1 MIKIIPVILVI
12 LLFTDNFIAGSVEYF
27 RFPFLNDL
35 MSWLSYL
42 GKGWIQALFCAFI
55 IAIGLIIK
63 KDEKIVNAGKKGIY
77 AVAASGVLSQVIKH
91 IIGRPRPKVLEAFGF
106 TLGPSIIPGF
116 DSFPS
121 GHATSSFAFAYT
133 LSTFFPWMRY
143 LLYGYALLVC
153 ISRIYVGA
161 HFPSDVFAGI
171 LLGTWTGRIVA
182 TNGIEGLKE
191 VAKKYGPPI
200 GIAAF
205 SFFIFFY
212 NIGSPGL
219 FDVDEAVYAE
229 ASREMIE
236 TGDWITPQYN
246 YTNRYDKPVF
256 FYWLMASAFRVFGVT
271 EFAARFWSAAFGVM
285 LTLMCYYLLR
295 RIGHPKWGVITALIF
310 ATSLEVI
317 VLAHA
322 SITDMTLAF
331 FITSALFCFFLGYM
345 GRGKGGFG
353 WYWGF
358 YLSTALAVLTKGPV
372 GIVLPGAIIFIFLIL
387 RGNFIQT
394 LKKMHIVSGVLIF
407 LVVALPWYIVETWIN
422 GWEYIDA
429 FFIKHNVTRFTG
441 VVSGHRGS
449 VYYFVP
455 VILIAFF
462 PWSAFLPQI
471 LYRYFPRSRKR
482 GAVDPEESLTLFSI
496 IWFLVIFIFFSISKT
511 KLPGYIVPL
520 SAPLAIMAGRLWY
533 EYIYPESHPEC
544 ASDRKIP
551 LNPPFSKGEITPPL
565 LEKGGKGGFERA
577 FPVAKGLKY
586 SFVFLIIL
594 SLIIA
599 GGAGLLTPYL
609 TNSEAILKQF
619 HEPVE
624 WGYGLYYIAVVIASA
639 MLLFLLALW
648 RNRKG
653 IAFGIMTGMVTVV
666 SCIIF
671 TFVIPVADKYLQST
685 IRDFSRI
692 ASAQMDADDKLVV
705 YGLNKPGILFYAQRP
720 ATILL
725 SREKDKLTEVIESP
739 ERAFIISKTSWIES
753 LMGHPDLYVLYE
765 QRGYSL
771 AVNKPLKRS
780 NELKAMSN
788 ENKKQ

>member
-55 IAIGLIIK
+55 IAIGLVIK
-63 KDEKIVNAGKKGIY
+63 KDEKIVSAGKNGIY
-77 AVAASGVLSQVIKH
+77 AVAASGVLIQVIKH
-91 IIGRPRPKVLEAFGF
+91 IIGRPRPKILEAFGF
-106 TLGPSIIPGF
+106 TLGPSLIPGF

-133 LSTFFPWMRY
+133 LTTFFPWMRY
-143 LLYGYALLVC
+143 LLYGYALLVS

-171 LLGTWTGRIVA
+171 IIGTWTGRMVA
-182 TNGIEGLKE
+182 TMGMDELKK
-191 VAKKYGPPI
+191 VVVKFGAPI

-256 FYWLMASAFRVFGVT
+256 FYWLMASAFKVFGIT
-271 EFAARFWSAAFGVM
+271 EFAARFWSAVFGVL

-295 RIGHPKWGVITALIF
+295 RLGHPKWGVITALIF

-331 FITSALFCFFLGYM
+331 FITSALFCFFIGYIGGSVENTLPFKGRDRVGM
-345 GRGKGGFG
+345 GYAQELPDTRW
-353 WYWGF
+353 WYMGF
-358 YLSTALAVLTKGPV
+358 YLNISLAVLTKGPV
-372 GIVLPGAIIFIFLIL
+372 GIVIPGAIIFIFLIL
-387 RGNFIQT
+387 RGDFIQT

-407 LVVALPWYIVETWIN
+407 LVVALPWYILETWIN
-422 GWEYIDA
+422 GWEYIVA

-449 VYYFVP
+449 VYYFIP

-471 LYRYFPRSRKR
+471 SYRYFPRSRKR

-533 EYIYPESHPEC
+533 EYIYPDNEVHTE
-544 ASDRKIP
+544 
-551 LNPPFSKGEITPPL
+551 
-565 LEKGGKGGFERA
+565 
-577 FPVAKGLKY
+577 KGLKY

-599 GGAGLLTPYL
+599 AGAGILTPYL
-609 TNSEAILKQF
+609 TNSEAVLKQF
-619 HEPVE
+619 QEPVE

-639 MLLFLLALW
+639 MLLFLFALW
-648 RNRKG
+648 G
-653 IAFGIMTGMVTVV
+653 
-666 SCIIF
+666 
-671 TFVIPVADKYLQST
+671 
-685 IRDFSRI
+685 
-692 ASAQMDADDKLVV
+692 
-705 YGLNKPGILFYAQRP
+705 
-720 ATILL
+720 
-725 SREKDKLTEVIESP
+725 
-739 ERAFIISKTSWIES
+739 
-753 LMGHPDLYVLYE
+753 
-765 QRGYSL
+765 
-771 AVNKPLKRS
+771 
-780 NELKAMSN
+780 
-788 ENKKQ
+788 

>member
-1 MIKIIPVILVI
+1 MIKIIPVILVF

-77 AVAASGVLSQVIKH
+77 AVAASGVLIQVIKH
-91 IIGRPRPKVLEAFGF
+91 IIGRPRPKILEAFGF
-106 TLGPSIIPGF
+106 TLGPSLIPGF

-133 LSTFFPWMRY
+133 LSSFFPWMRY
-143 LLYGYALLVC
+143 LLYGYALLVS

-171 LLGTWTGRIVA
+171 IIGTWTGRMVA
-182 TNGIEGLKE
+182 TMGMDELKK
-191 VAKKYGPPI
+191 VVVKFGAPI

-353 WYWGF
+353 WYLGF

-387 RGNFIQT
+387 RGDFIQT

-449 VYYFVP
+449 VYYFIP

-533 EYIYPESHPEC
+533 EYIYPDNEVHTE
-544 ASDRKIP
+544 
-551 LNPPFSKGEITPPL
+551 
-565 LEKGGKGGFERA
+565 
-577 FPVAKGLKY
+577 KGLKY

-599 GGAGLLTPYL
+599 AGAGILTPYL
-609 TNSEAILKQF
+609 TNSEAVLKQF
-619 HEPVE
+619 QEPVE

-639 MLLFLLALW
+639 MLLFLFALW

-666 SCIIF
+666 SCILF

-685 IRDFSRI
+685 LRDFSRI

-739 ERAFIISKTSWIES
+739 ERAFIISKTSGIES
-753 LMGHPDLYVLYE
+753 LMGHPDLFVLYE

>member
-1 MIKIIPVILVI
+1 MIKIIPVILVF

-35 MSWLSYL
+35 MPWLSYL
-42 GKGWIQALFCAFI
+42 GKGWIQALFCFFI

-63 KDEKIVNAGKKGIY
+63 KDEKIVNAGKMGIY
-77 AVAASGVLSQVIKH
+77 AVAASGVLIQVIKH
-91 IIGRPRPKVLEAFGF
+91 IIGRPRPKILEAFGF
-106 TLGPSIIPGF
+106 TLGPSLIPGF

-133 LSTFFPWMRY
+133 LTTFFPWMRY
-143 LLYGYALLVC
+143 LLYGYALLVS

-171 LLGTWTGRIVA
+171 IIWTWTGRMVA
-182 TNGIEGLKE
+182 TKGMDDLKK
-191 VAKKYGPPI
+191 VAVKFGAPI

-256 FYWLMASAFRVFGVT
+256 FYWLMASAFRVYGVT

-331 FITSALFCFFLGYM
+331 FITSALFCFFIGYIGGSVENPLPFKGRDRVGM
-345 GRGKGGFG
+345 GYAQELPDTRW
-353 WYWGF
+353 WYMGF
-358 YLSTALAVLTKGPV
+358 YLNISLAVLTKGPV
-372 GIVLPGAIIFIFLIL
+372 GIVLPGSIIFIFLIL
-387 RGNFIQT
+387 RGDFMQT

-449 VYYFVP
+449 VYYFIP

-462 PWSAFLPQI
+462 PWSAFRPQI

-496 IWFLVIFIFFSISKT
+496 IWLLVIFIFFSISKT

-520 SAPLAIMAGRLWY
+520 SAPLAIMVGRLWY
-533 EYIYPESHPEC
+533 GYIYPDNEAHT
-544 ASDRKIP
+544 K
-551 LNPPFSKGEITPPL
+551 
-565 LEKGGKGGFERA
+565 
-577 FPVAKGLKY
+577 KGLKF

-599 GGAGLLTPYL
+599 AGAGVLTPYL

-639 MLLFLLALW
+639 MLLFLFALW

-685 IRDFSRI
+685 LRDFSRI

-739 ERAFIISKTSWIES
+739 ERAFIISKTSGIES
-753 LMGHPDLYVLYE
+753 LMGHPDLYILYE
-765 QRGYSL
+765 QRGYTL
-771 AVNKPLKRS
+771 AANKAFK
-780 NELKAMSN
+780 KMSN
-788 ENKKQ
+788 

>member
-1 MIKIIPVILVI
+1 MIKIIPVIFIFLLLIDNLV
-12 LLFTDNFIAGSVEYF
+12 TGSVEFVKSPY
-27 RFPFLNDL
+27 LNDI

-42 GKGWIQALFCAFI
+42 GKGWIQALFCLI
-55 IAIGLIIK
+55 LIAIGLIIK
-63 KDEKIVNAGKKGIY
+63 KDEKIVNAGKMGIY
-77 AVAASGVLSQVIKH
+77 AVAASGILSQIIKH

-133 LSTFFPWMRY
+133 LSTFFPWTRY
-143 LLYGYALLVC
+143 ILYGYALLVC

-161 HFPSDVFAGI
+161 HFPTGSFGGYF
-171 LLGTWTGRIVA
+171 LGTWTGRMVA
-182 TNGIEGLKE
+182 AKGIEGLKE
-191 VAKKYGPPI
+191 AVKKFGPPI

-256 FYWLMASAFRVFGVT
+256 FYWLMASAFRAFGVT
-271 EFAARFWSAAFGVM
+271 EFAARLWSAAFGVM

-295 RIGHPKWGVITALIF
+295 LLGHPKWGVITAIIF
-310 ATSLEVI
+310 ATSLEVV

-331 FITSALFCFFLGYM
+331 FITSALFCFFLGYIGGHDEKIPLNPPLSKGEIRYPSFSNEEVRLSPLEKG
-345 GRGKGGFG
+345 GRGGFG
-353 WYWGF
+353 WYWAF
-358 YLSTALAVLTKGPV
+358 YFSTALAVLTKGPV
-372 GIVLPGAIIFIFLIL
+372 GLVLPGAIIFIFLIL
-387 RGNFIQT
+387 RGDLIQT

-449 VYYFVP
+449 VYYFIP

-520 SAPLAIMAGRLWY
+520 SAPLAVMAGRLWY
-533 EYIYPESHPEC
+533 EYIYPDNEVHKE
-544 ASDRKIP
+544 
-551 LNPPFSKGEITPPL
+551 
-565 LEKGGKGGFERA
+565 
-577 FPVAKGLKY
+577 KGLKY

-599 GGAGLLTPYL
+599 AGAGILTPYL
-609 TNSEAILKQF
+609 TNSEAVLKQF
-619 HEPVE
+619 QEPVE
-624 WGYGLYYIAVVIASA
+624 WGYGLYYIAVVIALA
-639 MLLFLLALW
+639 MLLFLFALW

-685 IRDFSRI
+685 LRDFSRI
-692 ASAQMDADDKLVV
+692 ASAQMDAEDKLVV

-739 ERAFIISKTSWIES
+739 ERAFIISKTSGIES
-753 LMGHPDLYVLYE
+753 LMGHPDLYILYE
-765 QRGYSL
+765 QRGYTL
-771 AVNKPLKRS
+771 AANKAFK
-780 NELKAMSN
+780 KMSN
-788 ENKKQ
+788 

>member
-1 MIKIIPVILVI
+1 MIKIIPVILVF
-12 LLFTDNFIAGSVEYF
+12 LLFTDNFVAGSVEYF

-77 AVAASGVLSQVIKH
+77 AVAASGVLIQVIKH
-91 IIGRPRPKVLEAFGF
+91 IIGRPRPKILEAFGF
-106 TLGPSIIPGF
+106 TLGPSLIPGF

-133 LSTFFPWMRY
+133 LSSFFPWMRY
-143 LLYGYALLVC
+143 LLYGYALLVS

-171 LLGTWTGRIVA
+171 IIGTWTGRMVA
-182 TNGIEGLKE
+182 TMGMDELKK
-191 VAKKYGPPI
+191 VVVKFGAPI

-353 WYWGF
+353 WYLGF

-387 RGNFIQT
+387 RGDFIQT

-449 VYYFVP
+449 VYYFIP

-533 EYIYPESHPEC
+533 EYIYPDNEVHTE
-544 ASDRKIP
+544 
-551 LNPPFSKGEITPPL
+551 
-565 LEKGGKGGFERA
+565 
-577 FPVAKGLKY
+577 KGLKY

-599 GGAGLLTPYL
+599 AGAGILTPYL
-609 TNSEAILKQF
+609 TNSEAVLKQF

-624 WGYGLYYIAVVIASA
+624 WGNGLYYIAVVIASA
-639 MLLFLLALW
+639 MLLFLFALW

-685 IRDFSRI
+685 LRDFSRI

-739 ERAFIISKTSWIES
+739 ERAFIISKTSGIES
-753 LMGHPDLYVLYE
+753 LMGHPDLYILYE
-765 QRGYSL
+765 QRGYTL
-771 AVNKPLKRS
+771 AANKPFK
-780 NELKAMSN
+780 KMSN
-788 ENKKQ
+788 E

>member
-1 MIKIIPVILVI
+1 MTQLVDAEKYLMRKIIPVIFAF
-12 LLFTDNFIAGSVEYF
+12 LLFIDNSITGYAAFVKS
-27 RFPFLNDL
+27 PFLNDI

-42 GKGWIQALFCAFI
+42 GKGWIQALFCLFI

-63 KDEKIVNAGKKGIY
+63 KDEKIVSAGKKGIY
-77 AVAASGVLSQVIKH
+77 AVAASGVLVQIIKH
-91 IIGRPRPKVLEAFGF
+91 IIGRPRPKVMEAFGF

-143 LLYGYALLVC
+143 LLYGYALLVS

-171 LLGTWTGRIVA
+171 ILGTWTGRLLA
-182 TNGIEGLKE
+182 TKGIEGLKE
-191 VAKKYGPPI
+191 MTKKFGVPI
-200 GIAAF
+200 GIATF

-256 FYWLMASAFRVFGVT
+256 FYWLMVSAFRVFGIT
-271 EFAARFWSAAFGVM
+271 EFAARFWSAVFGVA

-295 RIGHPKWGVITALIF
+295 WIGHPKWGAITAVIF

-331 FITSALFCFFLGYM
+331 FITSALFCFFLGYI
-345 GRGKGGFG
+345 GGIVKGGEGGFETG
-353 WYWGF
+353 FPRLSYATHWWYMGF
-358 YLSTALAVLTKGPV
+358 YLSTSLAVLTKGPV
-372 GIVLPGAIIFIFLIL
+372 GIVLPGVIIFIFLIL
-387 RGNFIQT
+387 RGEFIQT
-394 LKKMHIVSGVLIF
+394 FKKMYPVSGAFIF
-407 LVVALPWYIVETWIN
+407 LAVALPWYVIEIWIN

-441 VVSGHRGS
+441 VVSGHSGP
-449 VYYFVP
+449 VYYFIP

-462 PWSAFLPQI
+462 PWSAFLPQV
-471 LYRYFPRSRKR
+471 LYKYIPRSKQI
-482 GAVDPEESLTLFSI
+482 GAIEPKEAITLFSI

-511 KLPGYIVPL
+511 KLPGYIAPL
-520 SAPLAIMAGRLWY
+520 SAPLAIMVGRLWY
-533 EYIYPESHPEC
+533 GYIYPDNEVSE
-544 ASDRKIP
+544 K
-551 LNPPFSKGEITPPL
+551 TP
-565 LEKGGKGGFERA
+565 
-577 FPVAKGLKY
+577 LKY
-586 SFVFLIIL
+586 SFIFLIIL
-594 SLIIA
+594 SLIITA
-599 GGAGLLTPYL
+599 GAGMLTPYL
-609 TNSEAILKQF
+609 TNSEAMLKQF
-619 HEPVE
+619 HEPVK
-624 WGYGLYYIAVVIASA
+624 WGYGLYYITAVIASA
-639 MLLFLLALW
+639 IFVFLLALW

-653 IAFGIMTGMVTVV
+653 IALGIMAGMVTVV
-666 SCIIF
+666 SCILF
-671 TFVIPVADKYLQST
+671 TYVIPVADKYLQST
-685 IRDFSRI
+685 LRDFSRI
-692 ASAQMDADDKLVV
+692 ASAQMGTDGNLVV
-705 YGLNKPGILFYAQRP
+705 YGLNKPSILFYAQRP

-725 SREKDKLTEVIESP
+725 SSQREKLTEVIESP
-739 ERAFIISKTSWIES
+739 ERTFIISKTSGIES
-753 LMGHPDLYVLYE
+753 FTGHRDLYILYE
-765 QRGYSL
+765 QRGYVL
-771 AVNKPLKRS
+771 ATNRPPV
-780 NELKAMSN
+780 
-788 ENKKQ
+788 KQ

>member
-1 MIKIIPVILVI
+1 MIKIIPVILVF

-77 AVAASGVLSQVIKH
+77 AVAASGVLIQVIKH
-91 IIGRPRPKVLEAFGF
+91 IIGRPRPKILEAFGF
-106 TLGPSIIPGF
+106 TLGPSLIPGF

-133 LSTFFPWMRY
+133 LSSFFPWMRY
-143 LLYGYALLVC
+143 LLYGYALLVS

-171 LLGTWTGRIVA
+171 IIGTWTGRMVA
-182 TNGIEGLKE
+182 TMGMDELKK
-191 VAKKYGPPI
+191 VVVKFGAPI

-295 RIGHPKWGVITALIF
+295 WIGHPKWGVITALIF

-345 GRGKGGFG
+345 GRGKVGFG
-353 WYWGF
+353 WYLGF

-387 RGNFIQT
+387 RGDFIQT

-449 VYYFVP
+449 VYYFIP

-482 GAVDPEESLTLFSI
+482 GAVGPEESLTLFSI

-533 EYIYPESHPEC
+533 EYIYPDNEVHTE
-544 ASDRKIP
+544 
-551 LNPPFSKGEITPPL
+551 
-565 LEKGGKGGFERA
+565 
-577 FPVAKGLKY
+577 KGLKY

-685 IRDFSRI
+685 LRDFSRI

-739 ERAFIISKTSWIES
+739 ERAFIISKTSGIES
-753 LMGHPDLYVLYE
+753 LMGHPDLFVLYE

>member
-1 MIKIIPVILVI
+1 MIKIIPVILVF
-12 LLFTDNFIAGSVEYF
+12 LLFTDNFVAGSVEYF

-77 AVAASGVLSQVIKH
+77 AVAASGVLIQVIKH
-91 IIGRPRPKVLEAFGF
+91 IIGRPRPKILEAFGF
-106 TLGPSIIPGF
+106 TLGPSLIPGF

-133 LSTFFPWMRY
+133 LTTFFPWMRY
-143 LLYGYALLVC
+143 LLYGYALLVS

-171 LLGTWTGRIVA
+171 IIGTWTGRMVA
-182 TNGIEGLKE
+182 TMGMDELKK
-191 VAKKYGPPI
+191 VVVKFGAPI

-345 GRGKGGFG
+345 GRGKVGFG
-353 WYWGF
+353 WYLGF

-387 RGNFIQT
+387 RGDFIQT

-449 VYYFVP
+449 VYYFIP

-533 EYIYPESHPEC
+533 EYIYPDNEVHTE
-544 ASDRKIP
+544 
-551 LNPPFSKGEITPPL
+551 
-565 LEKGGKGGFERA
+565 
-577 FPVAKGLKY
+577 KGLKY

-599 GGAGLLTPYL
+599 GGAGVLTPYL

-624 WGYGLYYIAVVIASA
+624 WGNGLYYIAVVIASA
-639 MLLFLLALW
+639 MLLFLFALW

-685 IRDFSRI
+685 LRDFSRI

-739 ERAFIISKTSWIES
+739 ERAFIISKTSGIES
-753 LMGHPDLYVLYE
+753 LMGHPDLFVLYE

>member
-1 MIKIIPVILVI
+1 MIKIIPVILVF

-77 AVAASGVLSQVIKH
+77 AVAASGVLIQVIKH
-91 IIGRPRPKVLEAFGF
+91 IIGRPRPKILEAFGF
-106 TLGPSIIPGF
+106 TLGPSLIPGF

-133 LSTFFPWMRY
+133 LTTFFPWMRY
-143 LLYGYALLVC
+143 LLYGYALLVS

-171 LLGTWTGRIVA
+171 IIGTWTGRMVA
-182 TNGIEGLKE
+182 TMGMDELKK
-191 VAKKYGPPI
+191 VAVKFGAPI

-295 RIGHPKWGVITALIF
+295 WIGHPKWGVITALIF

-353 WYWGF
+353 WYLGF

-387 RGNFIQT
+387 RGDFIQT

-449 VYYFVP
+449 VYYFIP

-533 EYIYPESHPEC
+533 EYIYPDNEVHTE
-544 ASDRKIP
+544 
-551 LNPPFSKGEITPPL
+551 
-565 LEKGGKGGFERA
+565 
-577 FPVAKGLKY
+577 KGLKY

-599 GGAGLLTPYL
+599 AGAGILTPYL
-609 TNSEAILKQF
+609 TNSEAVLKQF
-619 HEPVE
+619 QEPVE

-639 MLLFLLALW
+639 MLLFLFALW

-685 IRDFSRI
+685 LRDFSRI

-739 ERAFIISKTSWIES
+739 ERAFIISKTSGIES
-753 LMGHPDLYVLYE
+753 LMGHPDLYILYE

-788 ENKKQ
+788 EQ